1 MLQSLFP
8 LGTQL
13 PETWS
18 HPLIATL
25 VQSLHQRGHEV
36 VVFAL
41 SERVRKTEFFVGNRI
56 EAYICPQRRP
66 RWQMLD
72 FFAQERRALAD
83 AMRRSGCD
91 VIHSHWTYEFGAAAV
106 ESGLPNVVTAH
117 DNPLAVLRFA
127 THAYWLEK
135 PFLAPR
141 VVRKAEYLTAV
152 SPYIADS
159 LRRFLKPRTEIMV
172 IPSGVTSDVFALH
185 SRRSRNRMDRII
197 FGSVS
202 NNWGGL
208 KNGRQLVKAFGL
220 LRGKLGD
227 NVELW
232 LFGDEH
238 ESGGP
243 ANVWAKQQS
252 LDTGIRFVG
261 HIPYMQCLTTLAE
274 SVDVLVHP
282 SLEES
287 QCMAVIEAMAMGLP
301 VIAGKFSGAIPWVL
315 AGGKAGMLVD
325 VRSAEAIAHGMQ
337 TMAEDAGLRR
347 TLALAGRK
355 MALEQYHLDTTVNR
369 YEALLTRASTG
380 QAHRAAERPV
390 PRWFAPL

>member
-1 MLQSLFP
+1 
-8 LGTQL
+8 
-13 PETWS
+13 
-18 HPLIATL
+18 
-25 VQSLHQRGHEV
+25 
-36 VVFAL
+36 
-41 SERVRKTEFFVGNRI
+41 
-56 EAYICPQRRP
+56 
-66 RWQMLD
+66 
-72 FFAQERRALAD
+72 
-83 AMRRSGCD
+83 
-91 VIHSHWTYEFGAAAV
+91 
-106 ESGLPNVVTAH
+106 
-117 DNPLAVLRFA
+117 
-127 THAYWLEK
+127 
-135 PFLAPR
+135 
-141 VVRKAEYLTAV
+141 
-152 SPYIADS
+152 
-159 LRRFLKPRTEIMV
+159 MV

-220 LRGKLGD
+220 LRSKLGD

-369 YEALLTRASTG
+369 YEAILTRASTG

>member
-1 MLQSLFP
+1 MLQPLFP

-25 VQSLHQRGHEV
+25 VKSLHQRGHEI
-36 VVFAL
+36 VVFGL
-41 SERVRKTEFFVGNRI
+41 SDRVRKTQFFVGNRI
-56 EAYICPQRRP
+56 EAYICPQRRA

-72 FFAQERRALAD
+72 FFGGERRALAD

-106 ESGLPNVVTAH
+106 ESGVRHVVTAH

-127 THAYWLEK
+127 THPYWLEK

-141 VVRKAEYLTAV
+141 VVRKAKYLTAV
-152 SPYIADS
+152 SPYVAAS
-159 LRRFLKPRTEIMV
+159 LRRFLKPRGEIAV
-172 IPSGVTSDVFALH
+172 IPNGVTSEVFALH
-185 SRRSRNRMDRII
+185 DRRRKTQSDRII
-197 FGSVS
+197 FASVS
-202 NNWGGL
+202 NNWAGL
-208 KNGRQLVKAFGL
+208 KNGRQLVKAFAH
-220 LRGKLGD
+220 LRSKFGH

-232 LFGDEH
+232 MFGDEH
-238 ESGGP
+238 ERGGP
-243 ANVWAKQQS
+243 ANIWTRQRSVDA
-252 LDTGIRFVG
+252 GIRFMG
-261 HIPYMQCLTTLAE
+261 PLPYMECLAMLAE

-301 VIAGKFSGAIPWVL
+301 VIGGKHSGAIPWVL

-325 VRSAEAIAHGMQ
+325 VTSAKAIACGMQ
-337 TMAEDAGLRR
+337 AMAEDVGLRR
-347 TLALAGRK
+347 RLALTGREL
-355 MALEQYHLDTTVNR
+355 ALTQYHIDTAVNR
-369 YEALLTRASTG
+369 YETILTRASKD
-380 QAHRAAERPV
+380 QAP
-390 PRWFAPL
+390 